1 MRAIQITQ
9 FGDPNDVRIRDVA
22 TPSPAPGEV
31 LVKIEAAGVNPS
43 DAVNIRGGFPKTT
56 LPRIIGR
63 DFAGTLVQG
72 PDDLTGVNVWGS
84 GGELGFTRDGSH
96 AEYLVVP
103 ASDVTPRPKN
113 LTPAQ
118 AAAAGLPFVTA
129 FLTLADR
136 GGLQSG
142 EWVLIS
148 GAHGAVGGAA
158 VQVATWLGAHV
169 VAFDRPEFDAGKVND
184 AVATATQG
192 RGVDLALNVVGASIF
207 GQLLQSLAIRGRMVI
222 ISKIGGKGVNLDLFD
237 LYRRQLTII
246 GVDSAQAP
254 ADQCARVLDRLRPGF
269 ESGALQPPR
278 VDAQIPLDRA
288 AEAYTRAEKV
298 SGEKLV
304 LVP

>member
-9 FGDPNDVRIRDVA
+9 FGDPSDVRVRDVA
-22 TPSPAPGEV
+22 TPTPAPGEV

-43 DAVNIRGGFPKTT
+43 DAVNIRGGFHQTT

-63 DFAGTLVQG
+63 DFAGTVVEG
-72 PDDLTGVNVWGS
+72 PDTLAGAKVWGS

-96 AEYLVVP
+96 AEYLAVP
-103 ASDVTPRPKN
+103 AQDVTLRPNN

-118 AAAAGLPFVTA
+118 TAAAGLPLITA
-129 FLTLADR
+129 YLTLVDR
-136 GGLQSG
+136 GGLKSG

-169 VAFDRPEFDAGKVND
+169 VAFDRPEFDAGTVND
-184 AVATATQG
+184 AVKTATQG

-222 ISKIGGKGVNLDLFD
+222 ISKIGGKDVNLDLFD

-254 ADQCARVLDRLRPGF
+254 ADQCARILDHLRPGF

-278 VDAQIPLDRA
+278 VDEQIPLDRA
-288 AEAYTRAEKV
+288 AEAYMRAEKV
-298 SGEKLV
+298 GGEKSV

>member
-1 MRAIQITQ
+1 MRAIQITL
-9 FGDPNDVRIRDVA
+9 FGDPNDVRTRDVA

-63 DFAGTLVQG
+63 DFAGTVVHG
-72 PDDLTGVNVWGS
+72 PDDLAGVNVWGS

-103 ASDVTPRPKN
+103 ATDVTPRPKN
-113 LTPAQ
+113 LTPPQ

-129 FLTLADR
+129 YITLVDR

-148 GAHGAVGGAA
+148 GSHGAVGGAA

-169 VAFDRPEFDAGKVND
+169 VAFDRAEFDAGTVND
-184 AVATATQG
+184 AVTKATAG
-192 RGVDLALNVVGASIF
+192 HGVDLALNVVGASIF
-207 GQLLQSLAIRGRMVI
+207 PPLLQSLAIRGRMVI
-222 ISKIGGKGVNLDLFD
+222 ISRIGGKDVNLDLFD

-254 ADQCARVLDRLRPGF
+254 ADQCARVLERLRPGF

-278 VDAQIPLDRA
+278 VDEQIPLDRA
-288 AEAYTRAEKV
+288 AEAYVGAEKV
-298 SGEKLV
+298 SGKKFV